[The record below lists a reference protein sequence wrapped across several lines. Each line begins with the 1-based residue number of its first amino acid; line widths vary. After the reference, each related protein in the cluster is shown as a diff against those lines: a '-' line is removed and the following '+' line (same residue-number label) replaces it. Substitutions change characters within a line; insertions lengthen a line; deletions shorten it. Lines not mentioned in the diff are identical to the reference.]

1 MRPTTGQRRLGLKV
15 AGFVL
20 AILAAAAAYVF
31 VPRKAD
37 LTAFE
42 PAAMARA
49 ETLMWRHY
57 YEKRYVPLFLELYG
71 AARTERNFSPWDSLR
86 IAIFAAGAARTF
98 QPSNSRAGADAA
110 LPQLRDYFRVL
121 ARGVKGPVDI
131 EQAAR
136 TELDWWQARR
146 EAVKPEQYGLL
157 IARVSTLLYGIDNE
171 DLRKSGV
178 LRAQAMDYRD
188 ARSTTMTEAD
198 WSAIDAQLRA
208 SYGLL
213 KRALAQR

>member
-1 MRPTTGQRRLGLKV
+1 MRPPAGPRRIGRKI

-20 AILAAAAAYVF
+20 VALAVAAAYAF
-31 VPRKAD
+31 IPRKAD
-37 LTAFE
+37 LAAFE

-57 YEKRYVPLFLELYG
+57 YDKRYVPLFLELYG
-71 AARTERNFSPWDSLR
+71 AARNERNFSPWDSLR
-86 IAIFAAGAARTF
+86 IAVFAAGAARTF
-98 QPSNSRAGADAA
+98 QPSTSRAGADAA

-121 ARGVKGPVDI
+121 ARGVQGPVDI

-178 LRAQAMDYRD
+178 LRAQAMEYRD
-188 ARSTTMTEAD
+188 ARNNRMTEAD
-198 WSAIDAQLRA
+198 WSAIDEQLRV

-213 KRALAQR
+213 KSALATR